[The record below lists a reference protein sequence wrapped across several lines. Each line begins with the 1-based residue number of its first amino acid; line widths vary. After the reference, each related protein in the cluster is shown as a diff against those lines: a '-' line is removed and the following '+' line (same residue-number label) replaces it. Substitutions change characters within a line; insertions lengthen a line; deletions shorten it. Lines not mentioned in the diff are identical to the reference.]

1 MIFTFGFA
9 KIRTM
14 SIFATD
20 VLKQMFSNAKIS
32 ILLKGNNCCC
42 RA

>member
-32 ILLKGNNCCC
+32 ILQTNVHLFQTL
-42 RA
+42 